1 MWLIIV
7 IAAGGL
13 LFLVSVYCFC
23 RMCTK
28 GEDNTVAYDSGVDK
42 NKVQPNS
49 HPKQMEMESMDATD
63 SPALRA

>member
-28 GEDNTVAYDSGVDK
+28 AEDNSVSYDSGVDK

-49 HPKQMEMESMDATD
+49 HPKQMEMESMDATA
-63 SPALRA
+63 SPVLRA